1 MADDSGSGKVLKFPA
16 SGMSPFVKPET
27 VKLDLGWDNHF
38 IIVRKRLAV
47 GAVKELQSAG
57 IKWAGQDGKTGE
69 PIMGL
74 DMPKMALARV
84 TAYVVD
90 WSFRTDTNKPI
101 AVTPQ
106 AIANLNPE
114 VFDLIDAKLDEHVTA
129 QAAEKNELPGATEQP
144 SN

>member
-1 MADDSGSGKVLKFPA
+1 MADDIGGGKVLKFPA

-38 IIVRKRLAV
+38 IIVRKRLSV

-57 IKWAGQDGKTGE
+57 IKYAGQDAKTGE
-69 PIMGL
+69 PIIGL

-90 WSFRTDTNKPI
+90 WSFRSDENKPI
-101 AVTPQ
+101 KVTPE
-106 AIANLNPE
+106 AIRNLTEE
-114 VFDLIDAKLDEHVTA
+114 VFDLIDAKLDEHV
-129 QAAEKNELPGATEQP
+129 QAMAEEKKAEPGATQP
-144 SN
+144 TST